1 MNRQRKDEDL
11 MEDEVKGKKDS
22 GGSRPKL
29 DGESQAQIGR
39 MLKAMYD
46 EVAQEPVPDRFRDL
60 LKQLEG
66 KEPSKG

>member
-1 MNRQRKDEDL
+1 ML
-11 MEDEVKGKKDS
+11 MERAVKGKKGS
-22 GGSRPKL
+22 TGGSRPKL

-46 EVAQEPVPDRFRDL
+46 EVAQEPVPEKFLDL
-60 LKQLEG
+60 LKQLER